1 MNSEYIE
8 TSRAIYENAAPEYQR
23 YYFDE
28 IAGGFV
34 LIHQQ
39 HNLNNSEIFIA
50 EVLAKIGMRVKMLS
64 EQAAEGM
71 KTPDAE
77 IDGQICEFK
86 ELTEQT
92 QNIRDRVQEGIS
104 RAKKQGAATVI
115 FHINRENYE
124 VWKINAGIKQALF
137 WDTEKQIQEIIF
149 VVNSEQIQ
157 TITREDWQNGRPFQR
172 I

>member
-8 TSRAIYENAAPEYQR
+8 TSRAIYENAEPEYQR

-28 IAGGFV
+28 VAGGFV

-39 HNLNNSEIFIA
+39 HNLNNSEIFVA
-50 EVLAKIGMRVKMLS
+50 EVLAKIGKRVRMLS
-64 EQAAEGM
+64 EQAAQGV

-86 ELTEQT
+86 ELTKES
-92 QNIRDRVQEGIS
+92 NNLKNRVQEGFGK
-104 RAKKQGAATVI
+104 AKNQSANVVI
-115 FHINRENYE
+115 FHVNIEIYDIRE
-124 VWKINAGIKQALF
+124 IDQGIRQAIY
-137 WDTEKQIQEIIF
+137 WDVQQL
-149 VVNSEQIQ
+149 IQ
-157 TITREDWQNGRPFQR
+157 TVILVFNNQSVQKITREEWENGERFSR

>member
-39 HNLNNSEIFIA
+39 HNLNNSEIFVA

-64 EQAAEGM
+64 EQAPSGI
-71 KTPDAE
+71 KTPDAD

-86 ELTEQT
+86 ELTKES
-92 QNIRDRVQEGIS
+92 NNLKNRVQEGFGK
-104 RAKKQGAATVI
+104 AKNQSANVVI
-115 FHINRENYE
+115 FHVNIEIYDIRE
-124 VWKINAGIKQALF
+124 IDQGIRQAIY
-137 WDTEKQIQEIIF
+137 WDVQQL
-149 VVNSEQIQ
+149 IQ
-157 TITREDWQNGRPFQR
+157 TVILVFNNQSVQKITREEWENGERFSR

>member
-1 MNSEYIE
+1 MNPEYIQQ
-8 TSRAIYENAAPEYQR
+8 SKAIYENAEPEYRR

-28 IAGGFV
+28 VAGGFV
-34 LIHQQ
+34 LIHQD
-39 HNLNNSEIFIA
+39 HNLNNSESFVA
-50 EVLAKIGMRVKMLS
+50 EVLAKMGKRVTLLS
-64 EQAAEGM
+64 EKATAGVR
-71 KTPDAE
+71 TPDAN

-104 RAKKQGAATVI
+104 RAKNQGASAVI
-115 FHINRENYE
+115 FHINRENYD

-137 WDTEKQIQEIIF
+137 WDTKNQIQKIIF
-149 VVNSEQIQ
+149 VANSQQIQ
-157 TITREDWQNGRPFQR
+157 IITREDWQNGRPFQR